1 MQNGRKQAGRLFFAK
16 RRQKEA
22 GMERD
27 VWRLT
32 EQFAFSD
39 RVDGPRIPFAEEI
52 HAKIETMRRSAVG
65 KLCFYWGKKPYRQI
79 SFYDIRR
86 LTGDD
91 IPLEGALEGWDEP

>member
-27 VWRLT
+27 VLRLT

-39 RVDGPRIPFAEEI
+39 RVGGLRIPFAEEI
-52 HAKIETMRRSAVG
+52 HAKIERMRRLENVVSIGERSHTVKYLSMISA
-65 KLCFYWGKKPYRQI
+65 
-79 SFYDIRR
+79 
-86 LTGDD
+86 
-91 IPLEGALEGWDEP
+91 A